1 MRSNTYILWLSLL
14 GIVVIGYAVYKK
26 QARREYFVNADTDI
40 AQYFSTIFKA
50 IQNVP
55 VPSAIGAISQ
65 SMMASGSRISAAMGR
80 FYAMPENTPN
90 KSLFAP
96 ILLKAIADAVGKRI
110 NEIVANPT
118 ILSPSNL

>member
-1 MRSNTYILWLSLL
+1 M
-14 GIVVIGYAVYKK
+14 GVVVIGYAVYKK
-26 QARREYFVNADTDI
+26 QARLEYFANADADI

-80 FYAMPENTPN
+80 FYAMPNAPN

-96 ILLKAIADAVGKRI
+96 ILLKAIADAVEKRI
-110 NEIVANPT
+110 NEIVTNPT
-118 ILSPSNL
+118 ILSASNL